1 MMGTHE
7 TDGAQGEGGG
17 ARSSHSFH
25 SSRLLELR
33 GVAYTYADAPAVRD
47 VSFSVGERQLLA
59 LTGPNGSGKSTLLK
73 LIARVLAPQQ
83 GEVLY
88 EETPLAQWPAKEYAQ
103 RVGYLPQDPD
113 PAFPMRAIDVVVSG
127 RAPYLGRFSWESL
140 RDWEEAER
148 ALALCDAAHLRD
160 RYLDEMSGG
169 ERKRVFLARVLAG
182 TPRLIVLDEPLAAL
196 DLSHVQQFS
205 KLLRDVVDQT
215 GCTVL
220 FAAHDLNWAAAHSD
234 RMLVMQRGVLAVD
247 ATPAEVMRAD
257 VMRSFFGF
265 DAETVTAG
273 GRTWIVP
280 RALPQP

>member
-1 MMGTHE
+1 ML
-7 TDGAQGEGGG
+7 AL
-17 ARSSHSFH
+17 RSISYSYVN
-25 SSRLLELR
+25 S
-33 GVAYTYADAPAVRD
+33 DAVHD
-47 VSFSVGERQLLA
+47 VTFTVGERQLVA

-73 LIARVLAPQQ
+73 MIARVLAPH
-83 GEVLY
+83 GGSIAFEGRGID
-88 EETPLAQWPAKEYAQ
+88 EWPAKEYAK

-113 PAFPMRAIDVVVSG
+113 PAFPMRAIEVVVSG
-127 RAPYLGRFSWESL
+127 RAPYLGRFAWESAG
-140 RDWEEAER
+140 DWREAER
-148 ALALCDAAHLRD
+148 ALELCDAAHLRD

-205 KLLRDVVDQT
+205 RLLRDVVDRT

-234 RMLVMQRGVLAVD
+234 RMLVMQRGALALD
-247 ATPAEVMRAD
+247 APPSEVMSEEVMRTLFA
-257 VMRSFFGF
+257 FE
-265 DAETVTAG
+265 AETVASG

-280 RALPQP
+280 RT

>member
-1 MMGTHE
+1 MIE
-7 TDGAQGEGGG
+7 
-17 ARSSHSFH
+17 
-25 SSRLLELR
+25 
-33 GVAYTYADAPAVRD
+33 VRD
-47 VSFSVGERQLLA
+47 VSYAFADAQAVSGVSLTIGEGQLVA

-73 LIARVLAPQQ
+73 MLTRVLAPQR
-83 GEVLY
+83 GAVLF
-88 EETPLAQWPAKEYAQ
+88 EGRGLQEWPAKEYAK

-127 RAPYLGRFSWESL
+127 RAPYLGRFSWEKEA
-140 RDWEEAER
+140 DWQEAER
-148 ALALCDAAHLRD
+148 SLELCDALQLRD

-205 KLLRDVVDQT
+205 LLLREVVDRT

-234 RMLVMQRGVLAVD
+234 RMLVMQRGALALD
-247 ATPAEVMRAD
+247 ASPAEVMTAE
-257 VMRSFFGF
+257 VMRTLFGF
-265 DAETVTAG
+265 EAHTVHVG
-273 GRTWIVP
+273 DRRWIVP
-280 RALPQP
+280 GVRS

>member
-1 MMGTHE
+1 MKL
-7 TDGAQGEGGG
+7 DL
-17 ARSSHSFH
+17 HSI
-25 SSRLLELR
+25 S
-33 GVAYTYADAPAVRD
+33 YTYAGAPAVSD
-47 VSFSVGERQLLA
+47 VSFAVGERQLVA

-73 LIARVLAPQQ
+73 LIARVLEPHQ
-83 GEVLY
+83 GRLSY
-88 EETPLAQWPAKEYAQ
+88 EDIPLAQWPAKEYAK

-113 PAFPMRAIDVVVSG
+113 PAFPMRALDVVVSG
-127 RAPYLGRFSWESL
+127 RAPYLGRFSWETPQ
-140 RDWEEAER
+140 DWEEAER
-148 ALALCDAAHLRD
+148 ALSLCDAAQLRD

-182 TPRLIVLDEPLAAL
+182 TPRLIILDEPFAAL

-234 RMLVMQRGVLAVD
+234 RMLVMQRGALALD
-247 ATPAEVMRAD
+247 APPSEVMRAG
-257 VMRSFFGF
+257 VMRSLFGF
-265 DAETVTAG
+265 EAETVTRG

-280 RALPQP
+280 AV